1 MSKKILIP
9 SIAVIILG
17 IVLIGL
23 SVIKNRQAT
32 KTQAAAEQSADAQ
45 TEDIAV
51 ADSAIQVTLGWSKT
65 KNNTLVLSLA
75 GMGSK
80 YTSAAYEI
88 TYETKGTVQGLI
100 DKPMDITGKD
110 TFVKDD
116 IYLGTCS
123 KNVCTPHTGVTK
135 VSLVL
140 KFTATDGKQSQ
151 FSKDFDL

>member
-65 KNNTLVLSLA
+65 KDNTLVLSLA

-100 DKPMDITGKD
+100 DKP
-110 TFVKDD
+110 